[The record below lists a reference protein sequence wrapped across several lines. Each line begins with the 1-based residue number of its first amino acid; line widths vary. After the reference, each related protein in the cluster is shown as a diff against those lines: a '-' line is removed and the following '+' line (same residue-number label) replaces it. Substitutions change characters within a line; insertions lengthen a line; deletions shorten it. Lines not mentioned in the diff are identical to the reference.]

1 MWTSMI
7 MSRRLL
13 SSCVCL
19 ALLASLSGCGTY
31 IVAKTVTGAGSM
43 VVGGAVGAVKVTGK
57 AVGTTV
63 GAVGSAAGFG
73 GDEAEEFE

>member
-1 MWTSMI
+1 MI

-19 ALLASLSGCGTY
+19 AMLTFLSGCGTY

-73 GDEAEEFE
+73 DDEPDESW

>member
-1 MWTSMI
+1 MI
-7 MSRRLL
+7 MSPRLV

-19 ALLASLSGCGTY
+19 AMLASLSGCGTY
-31 IVAKTVTGAGSM
+31 MVAKTVTGAGSM

-57 AVGTTV
+57 AVGATV

-73 GDEAEEFE
+73 DDEPDESW